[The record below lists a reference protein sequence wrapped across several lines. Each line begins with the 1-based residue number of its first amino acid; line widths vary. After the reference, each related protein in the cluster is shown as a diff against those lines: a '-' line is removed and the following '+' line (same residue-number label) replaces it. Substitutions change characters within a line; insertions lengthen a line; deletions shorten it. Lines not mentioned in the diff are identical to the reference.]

1 MYLLGIVFFNYTAT
15 TEIYTHLLT
24 LSLNDALPIWPK
36 SPLLSTNDAGGG
48 STVAQI
54 ELEEGTDVFIP
65 VTINREAADAI
76 SGGCTIQCFPRSV
89 HLDVGYYQLNT
100 HTKRIIY
107 AELVLDL
114 FDFDSSTTDYSM
126 QVSYRAL
133 NYIDRKSTRLNSSH
147 SCATRMPYSS

>member
-89 HLDVGYYQLNT
+89 HLDVGYRSEE
-100 HTKRIIY
+100 HTSELQSLMRLSY
-107 AELVLDL
+107 AVFCLKQQ
-114 FDFDSSTTDYSM
+114 T
-126 QVSYRAL
+126 A
-133 NYIDRKSTRLNSSH
+133 YITPTSITL
-147 SCATRMPYSS
+147 